1 MLWGDCLMRHRHTES
16 ESGDVAI
23 NLTPLIDM
31 VFILLIFFMVTSSF
45 VKETGVDVDRPSAA
59 TAVRKERAS
68 ILIAV
73 TSKGE
78 VWIDKRRVDLR
89 AVRANVE
96 RLHAENPE
104 GAVVILADEQAPTG
118 TVVRVLDQARLAGV
132 ESVSIAASQDAG
144 G

>member
-1 MLWGDCLMRHRHTES
+1 MRHQHVDED
-16 ESGDVAI
+16 SGELGI

-45 VKETGVDVDRPSAA
+45 VKETGVEVDRPSAA
-59 TAVRKERAS
+59 TAQVKPQTA

-73 TSKGE
+73 TEQGE
-78 VWIDKRRVDLR
+78 VWIDRRRIDPR

-104 GAVVILADEQAPTG
+104 GAVVITADREAPTG
-118 TVVRVLDQARLAGV
+118 VVIQVLDQARLAGV
-132 ESVSIAASQDAG
+132 ESVAIAANREG
-144 G
+144 E

>member
-1 MLWGDCLMRHRHTES
+1 MLHRHVDD
-16 ESGDVAI
+16 ESGEVAI

-59 TAVRKERAS
+59 TAVLKQQAT
-68 ILIAV
+68 ILIGV
-73 TSKGE
+73 TEQGE
-78 VWIDKRRVDLR
+78 VWIDKRRVDVR

-104 GAVVILADEQAPTG
+104 GAVVILADQKAPTG
-118 TVVRVLDQARLAGV
+118 VVIRVLDQSRLAGV
-132 ESVSIAASQDAG
+132 ESVSIAASLEDG
-144 G
+144 

>member
-1 MLWGDCLMRHRHTES
+1 MRHQHVDE
-16 ESGDVAI
+16 ESGELAI

-59 TAVRKERAS
+59 TATLKQQAA
-68 ILIAV
+68 ILIGV
-73 TSKGE
+73 TAEGE
-78 VWIDKRRVDLR
+78 VWIDKRRIDLR

-104 GAVVILADEQAPTG
+104 GAVVIMADREAPTG
-118 TVVRVLDQARLAGV
+118 VVIRVLDQSRLAGV
-132 ESVSIAASQDAG
+132 ESVSIAATRDQD
-144 G
+144 

>member
-1 MLWGDCLMRHRHTES
+1 MRHRHVEVES
-16 ESGDVAI
+16 VEGMI
-23 NLTPLIDM
+23 NLTPMIDM

-45 VKETGVDVDRPSAA
+45 VKETGVDVERPSAA
-59 TAVRKERAS
+59 TAVSKQNAT

-78 VWIDKRRVDLR
+78 VWIDKRRIDLR

-104 GAVVILADEQAPTG
+104 GAVVIQADYQAPSG
-118 TVVRVLDQARLAGV
+118 TVIRVLDQSRLAGV
-132 ESVSIAASQDAG
+132 ASVSIAATPDDG
-144 G
+144 

>member
-1 MLWGDCLMRHRHTES
+1 MRHQHDDED
-16 ESGDVAI
+16 SGELGI

-45 VKETGVDVDRPSAA
+45 VKETGVEVDRPSAA
-59 TAVRKERAS
+59 TAQVKPQTA

-73 TSKGE
+73 TQRGE
-78 VWIDKRRVDLR
+78 VWIDRRRIDPR

-104 GAVVILADEQAPTG
+104 GAVVITADREAPTG
-118 TVVRVLDQARLAGV
+118 VVIQVLDQARLAGV
-132 ESVSIAASQDAG
+132 ESVAIAANREG
-144 G
+144 E